1 MFLLCLMDKDETWQL
16 VCRWGLPLADL
27 DVACSSLLVELWL
40 MREHVVV
47 IT

>member
-1 MFLLCLMDKDETWQL
+1 MFLLCLVDKDETWQL
-16 VCRWGLPLADL
+16 VCRRGLPLADL
-27 DVACSSLLVELWL
+27 DVSSSSLLVKLWL